1 MRRLLRSRSEI
12 NDRAARHGCPED
24 GRRRRLRYRRLL
36 CALCS
41 LGVVCAASV
50 QRASAAVQDYIGRPI
65 GSVRIFTEGRETTD
79 PVLTSIVETAADAP
93 LSMLQVRESVA
104 HLFSLGQFEG
114 VSVDAALENGR
125 VALRY
130 ELVPIHPVARIRFT
144 GALRAPGI
152 DTGALRQAL
161 VDRYGISPPLGRVA
175 DMTRILADALR
186 ERGYLRA
193 SITPHP
199 EIEHA
204 PERATLVFDIEPGPR
219 TVLGQVEIVG
229 VPTVSRSEL
238 VNRLGVAAGAAYQRD
253 ALNARIERY
262 VEERRSRGYYEA
274 RISPSVRVS
283 DDGTVADLTLNVAPG
298 PHVRVVFAGDP
309 LPADRR
315 AELVPV
321 EREGS
326 VDEDLLEDSS
336 NRIEEFL
343 KAQGYR
349 DATAPH
355 RRETRD
361 NELVVTFTITRG
373 QQYRVSTF
381 EIAGNTSVPTA
392 DFEPA
397 LRVRSGQP
405 FSEARLDADVQ
416 LIEDLYHRRGFAAA
430 AVHAAVEIVTSTPPP
445 AQVPVTI
452 RAAINQG
459 PQTTV
464 DAIVFNGNQALGDA
478 SLRSRVRLQAGGPYV
493 PGLVAVDRDAI
504 QLAYQDLG
512 YESATVEPQ
521 AVFSQ
526 SDTHVTVTFAIRE
539 GPQVFVDH
547 VLIVGNVRTS
557 TSTISHELQVKPG
570 DPFSL
575 SAIND
580 SQRRLAE
587 LGLFRRARITEL
599 RHGSENQRDLLV
611 TIEEA
616 PPTTIGYGGG
626 VEASRRVVNNSVPGV
641 AAVAD
646 EVFEVAPRAFFE
658 IGRRNVFG
666 KNRSLN
672 FFSSVAIHPP
682 QDTLAT
688 FTEYR
693 LIGTYREPRLFD
705 TAADAFVTATFEQ
718 QTRSSF
724 NFARRGVSAALGRRL
739 TREISA
745 QAGYQLQRTEVFDE
759 QLDPADVLL
768 IDRIFPKV
776 RLSSFSASVVRDT
789 RNDAVD
795 PAAGDYLSANGQLAA
810 RAIGSQVGFVKS
822 FFTAQAFRAIP
833 HTNRVVFAGSVRL
846 GLADGFVHEQIDDN
860 GVVIPGVLI
869 EDLPQSERFYAGGDT
884 TIRGFALDRVGTRH
898 IPAERSDTLT
908 EDLLPVGGNGLVIF
922 NAELRA
928 PVAGGLGVV
937 GFFDTGNVFARV
949 NNIDFG
955 ELRSAVGGGVRYK
968 SPFGPIRFDVGFK
981 VNRQPGEGLTA
992 WFVSFGQAF

>member
-1 MRRLLRSRSEI
+1 MRRVLCARSLLCVLCVT
-12 NDRAARHGCPED
+12 AARPS
-24 GRRRRLRYRRLL
+24 Y
-36 CALCS
+36 
-41 LGVVCAASV
+41 
-50 QRASAAVQDYIGRPI
+50 AAVQDYIGRPI
-65 GSVRIFTEGRETTD
+65 ASVKLFTEGRETTD
-79 PVLTSIVETAADAP
+79 PVLTSIVETAPGAS
-93 LSMLQVRESVA
+93 LSMLEVRESVA

-114 VSVDAALENGR
+114 VSVDAELENGR

-130 ELVPIHPVARIRFT
+130 ELIPIHPVTNIRFA
-144 GALRAPGI
+144 GALGGPGI
-152 DTGALRQAL
+152 DPGAMRRAI
-161 VDRYGISPPLGRVA
+161 VDRYGVTPPLGRVA
-175 DMTRILADALR
+175 DMTRILTDALR
-186 ERGYLRA
+186 ERGYLSA
-193 SITPHP
+193 SVVPRP

-204 PERATLVFDIEPGPR
+204 PERATLVFTIDPGPR
-219 TVLGQVEIVG
+219 TIIGQVDIVG
-229 VPTVSRSEL
+229 VPTATRPEL
-238 VNRLGVAAGAAYQRD
+238 LKQLGVVHGAPYQRD
-253 ALNARIERY
+253 ALEARIERY
-262 VEERRSRGYYEA
+262 VEDRRSRGFYEA
-274 RISPSVRVS
+274 RVSPSVKVS
-283 DDGTVADLTLNVAPG
+283 EDGTLADLTLNVAPG
-298 PHVRVVFAGDP
+298 PHVRVVFVGDP
-309 LPADRR
+309 LPPDRR

-343 KAQGYR
+343 KTQGYR

-355 RRETRD
+355 RRETKN
-361 NELVVTFTITRG
+361 NELVVTFTVSRG
-373 QQYRVSTF
+373 QQYKVSTF
-381 EIAGNTSVPTA
+381 EVAGNSSVPTA
-392 DFEPA
+392 DFESA

-416 LIEDLYHRRGFAAA
+416 MIEDLYRRRGFAAV
-430 AVHAAVEIVTSTPPP
+430 AVRPAVEIVRPTPPP
-445 AQVPVTI
+445 AQVPVAV
-452 RAAINQG
+452 RAAIIEG

-464 DAIVFNGNQALGDA
+464 DAIAFSGNQALTDA
-478 SLRSRVRLQAGGPYV
+478 ALRARVRQQAGAPYV

-521 AVFSQ
+521 ATFSQ
-526 SDTHVTVTFAIRE
+526 NDTHVTLTFAIRE

-580 SQRRLAE
+580 SQRRLTE

-599 RHGSENQRDLLV
+599 RHGAENQRDLLV

-616 PPTTIGYGGG
+616 PPTTVGYGGG
-626 VEASRRVVNNSVPGV
+626 VEGSKRVVNNSVPGIASV
-641 AAVAD
+641 AE

-672 FFSSVAIHPP
+672 FFSSIAIHPP
-682 QDTLAT
+682 HDNLAT

-724 NFARRGVSAALGRRL
+724 NFARRGVSAALGRRV
-739 TREISA
+739 TPEISV

-759 QLDPADVLL
+759 QLDPQDVLL

-789 RNDAVD
+789 RSDAVE
-795 PAAGDYLSANGQLAA
+795 PLSGNYLSANGQLAA

-833 HTNRVVFAGSVRL
+833 RTNRVVFAASARL
-846 GLADGFVHEQIDDN
+846 GLADGFVHEEIGEN

-898 IPAERSDTLT
+898 IPPERSDTLT

-949 NNIDFG
+949 NNIDLG

-968 SPFGPIRFDVGFK
+968 SPFGPIRFDVGLK